1 MIINILDFIAF
12 VALSLIGIV
21 VGFTA
26 IAALIVFFFLTSVV
40 TLIAMLIVYALDNN
54 KFFKRIIGA

>member
-12 VALSLIGIV
+12 VILSLVGIV
-21 VGFTA
+21 ISFTA
-26 IAALIVFFFLTSVV
+26 ITALIVFFFLTAVV
-40 TLIAMLIVYALDNN
+40 TLIVMLIMYALDSN